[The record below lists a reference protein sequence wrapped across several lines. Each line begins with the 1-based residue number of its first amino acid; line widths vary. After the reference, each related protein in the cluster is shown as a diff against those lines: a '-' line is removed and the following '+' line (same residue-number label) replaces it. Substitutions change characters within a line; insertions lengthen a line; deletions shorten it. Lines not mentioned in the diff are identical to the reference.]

1 MRTFGV
7 VIDSSTNLN
16 LIDEQF
22 KDASVVSL
30 SFMLEDHEVLNHQVT
45 PYELINAKKL
55 SVISPKPESFIK
67 AYEEQKNLGYKDVFI
82 FVSSTYFSDSLN
94 QAILAKTILG
104 KPDFHIIDTKTFSS
118 GINQILYQLTLPDNY
133 DESALAIKSKIDTLI
148 NTNQTILV
156 TRDLPNNFIKNL
168 LPFNHIIDIKDDLNI
183 IKSLPKLEQVFK
195 YVKLRIE
202 NEKKLGYEPY
212 VLIMYNNLKE
222 AKILQQEL
230 FTLLNINIYID
241 DMLPNLIYT
250 KFKKPLL
257 GITIGRN

>member
-1 MRTFGV
+1 
-7 VIDSSTNLN
+7 
-16 LIDEQF
+16 
-22 KDASVVSL
+22 SVVSL

-148 NTNQTILV
+148 KTNQTILV

-168 LPFNHIIDIKDDLNI
+168 LPF
-183 IKSLPKLEQVFK
+183 
-195 YVKLRIE
+195 
-202 NEKKLGYEPY
+202 
-212 VLIMYNNLKE
+212 
-222 AKILQQEL
+222 
-230 FTLLNINIYID
+230 
-241 DMLPNLIYT
+241 
-250 KFKKPLL
+250 
-257 GITIGRN
+257 

>member
-16 LIDEQF
+16 EIDEQF

-30 SFMLEDHEVLNHQVT
+30 SFMLEDHEVFNHQVSSSD
-45 PYELINAKKL
+45 LINAKKV
-55 SVISPKPESFIK
+55 SVIAPKPENYIR
-67 AYEEQKNLGYKDVFI
+67 AYEEQKKLGYKEVFI
-82 FVSSTYFSDSLN
+82 FISSTYFSDSLT
-94 QAILAKTILG
+94 QANLAKTILA
-104 KPDFHIIDTKTFSS
+104 KNDFHIIDTKTFSS

-133 DESALAIKSKIDTLI
+133 DETANSIQVKIETLI
-148 NTNQTILV
+148 KHNQTILV

-168 LPFNHIIDIKDDLNI
+168 LPFNHIIEVKDDLNLV
-183 IKSLPKLEQVFK
+183 KSLPKQEQVFK
-195 YVKLRIE
+195 YIKLRIE
-202 NEKKLGYEPY
+202 NEKKLGHEPY
-212 VLIMYNNLKE
+212 VLIMYHDLKE

-241 DMLPNLIYT
+241 DKLPNLIYT
-250 KFKKPLL
+250 KFKKPLM